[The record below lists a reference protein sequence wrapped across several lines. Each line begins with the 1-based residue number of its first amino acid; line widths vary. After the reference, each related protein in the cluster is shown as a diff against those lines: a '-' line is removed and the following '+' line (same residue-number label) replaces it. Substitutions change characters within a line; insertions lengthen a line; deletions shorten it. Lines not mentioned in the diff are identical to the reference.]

1 MQLQRFLAEQGAN
14 KQKGGTMTEEHQDEL
29 GGEDEG
35 PQEEV
40 APQELMSAEVEGST
54 STGQPTEEPGGGRK
68 RGWTVAVVVIA
79 AILALCTIVVCV
91 AAAIAAF
98 SVDEGKTTVS
108 TATPVATRAPGQ
120 AMIVI
125 TEPDQGQVVD
135 IDQPVKVQGRG
146 VGLPEGNVV
155 VEALDW
161 QGNVLDRQPTT
172 LQGPNVGTGGEG
184 TWSIEL
190 SIDVEP
196 GTAGR
201 IRAYS
206 TSPLDGSVIAEDVVE
221 VSLGRTAAVQPYI
234 RIDEPVQGAL
244 LDISGP
250 VGVRGSGAGLIE
262 GNVVVEA
269 LDAQGNVLVQQP
281 TILQGPDVGTGGE
294 GTWSTELSIEAEPGT
309 AGRIRAFSP
318 SPLDGSIIAED
329 SVEVSLGQ
337 TPAVESYIRI
347 DSPAQ
352 GTTLDVSQPVQ
363 VSGTGAGLPEGNVVV
378 VAVDQ
383 DGNVLAEQPTTLQ
396 GAEVGTGGEGTWSVE
411 LAVPASGQTPGYLAA
426 FSASPAQ
433 RNLVAS
439 DHIEVTFSGEYTLEG
454 TTWLLDKTIP
464 GSEVTAL
471 FTNGQVSGSAGCNTY
486 QGTYRSTRAAGR
498 NTIEFGPL
506 ATTKMMCD
514 EPLMDQEG
522 LFLAA
527 LESATEYTIEGFAL
541 SIEYPGGTLQFY
553 DKDGPRPRR

>member
-1 MQLQRFLAEQGAN
+1 V
-14 KQKGGTMTEEHQDEL
+14 TEEEKDQLDIE
-29 GGEDEG
+29 EG
-35 PQEEV
+35 AAQEEV
-40 APQELMSAEVEGST
+40 VAAEAEEST
-54 STGQPTEEPGGGRK
+54 FAGQPAEEPAKERS
-68 RGWTVAVVVIA
+68 RGWVVPVAIVA
-79 AILALCTIVVCV
+79 AILALCVVVVCI
-91 AAAIAAF
+91 AAIVAAF
-98 SVDEGKTTVS
+98 SGGGNGVAAP
-108 TATPVATRAPGQ
+108 TAPPAVTAAPGQ
-120 AMIVI
+120 ALIAI

-135 IDQPVKVQGRG
+135 IDQPVQISGKGA
-146 VGLPEGNVV
+146 GLPEGNVV
-155 VEALDW
+155 VEVLDA
-161 QGNVLDRQPTT
+161 QGNQLAQAPTI

-234 RIDEPVQGAL
+234 RIDEPTQGAL
-244 LDISGP
+244 LDISEP

-269 LDAQGNVLVQQP
+269 LDAQGNLLAQQP
-281 TILQGPDVGTGGE
+281 TTLQGPDVGTGGE

-309 AGRIRAFSP
+309 AGRIRAYNP
-318 SPLDGSIIAED
+318 SPLDGSIVAEA

-471 FTNGQVSGSAGCNTY
+471 FADGQVSGSAGCNTY
-486 QGTYRSTRAAGR
+486 NGTYRSTRAAGR
-498 NTIEFGPL
+498 NRIEIGPL
-506 ATTKMMCD
+506 ATTRMMCD
-514 EPLMDQEG
+514 QALMDQEG
-522 LFLAA
+522 LYLAA
-527 LESATEYTIEGFAL
+527 LEASTEYTIEGFAL
-541 SIEYPGGTLQFY
+541 SIEYPGGTLVFY
-553 DKDGPRPRR
+553 DKNGPRPRR